1 MVRPLW
7 FIELLKKTFPQRF
20 MIAKLTKVPIVGK
33 IIYSMLFEGDDI
45 IYLPKDDLVKS
56 SNQVIKI
63 NKTVNKPEEMVL
75 PSQVLDRF
83 IEEAN
88 YHWIMNFCIC
98 RAGEKCENYPIDLGC
113 LFLGKAVLNIDP
125 RLGRLVTK
133 EEALEHVRRCR
144 EAGLVHL
151 IGRNKLDTVWLDTGP
166 PDRLLTICNCCPCCC
181 LWRILPHVS
190 PQIQAKV
197 KGMPG
202 VKVLVTDQCI
212 GCGKCLDSCFVNA
225 IQLINKQAVI
235 TDACRGCS
243 RCVDVCPQKAIV
255 LTIDGNQFVEKSV
268 KKISELVDVT

>member
-33 IIYSMLFEGDDI
+33 IIDSMLFEGDDI
-45 IYLPKDDLVKS
+45 IYLPKDDLVKT

-63 NKTVNKPEEMVL
+63 NKAVNKPEEMVL

-98 RAGEKCENYPIDLGC
+98 RSGEKCDDYPINLGC

-133 EEALEHVRRCR
+133 EEALKHVRRCR

-151 IGRNKLDTVWLDTGP
+151 IGRNKLDTVWLDIGP
-166 PDRLLTICNCCPCCC
+166 ADRLLTICNCCPCCC

-190 PQIQAKV
+190 PQIQVKV
-197 KGMPG
+197 KRMPG
-202 VKVLVTDQCI
+202 VKLTVTDQCI
-212 GCGKCLDSCFVNA
+212 GCGKCLASCFVNA

-243 RCVDVCPQKAIV
+243 RCVDICPQKAIV
-255 LTIDGNQFVEKSV
+255 LTIDNNQFVEKSV
-268 KKISELVDVT
+268 ERISELVDVT